1 MHKQIHHETLALGE
15 DITKTL
21 SKVLIKVWI
30 PKACAVNSKFTKV
43 DDQFRIFCVCSLEK
57 VLTQL
62 MDDRSKNRITFLF
75 QNITILPEREF
86 QMKNLNLEA

>member
-1 MHKQIHHETLALGE
+1 
-15 DITKTL
+15 
-21 SKVLIKVWI
+21 VI
-30 PKACAVNSKFTKV
+30 PKFTKL
-43 DDQFRIFCVCSLEK
+43 DFLFRIFCVCPLEK

-75 QNITILPEREF
+75 QNITVLPEGEF